1 MGDRIQLELVLFRTL
16 VNIQGGFFRRN
27 CFRLKAINFFCKE
40 LLLKCLTGSIRPY
53 DEWWWFKRHAM
64 PIWHDNVDA
73 TLISQRQT
81 HYMFT
86 TPVLWRCVSVA
97 KNHLKYQ
104 LLLNYSYCIASF
116 AQRWFKAGNKNKSC
130 VSYVESLYCD
140 KKFRLIFPY
149 HTLNVSKMRLQE
161 ICKDGYWTNKW

>member
-97 KNHLKYQ
+97 KNIWNINYCWTTPIVWHQ
-104 LLLNYSYCIASF
+104 LHSVGSKLEIKTSH
-116 AQRWFKAGNKNKSC
+116 
-130 VSYVESLYCD
+130 VSL
-140 KKFRLIFPY
+140 
-149 HTLNVSKMRLQE
+149 M
-161 ICKDGYWTNKW
+161 